1 MAVSYTA
8 STFNTAGT
16 AGGGVLYYK
25 EVTVTAAVGDMIV
38 AYGVNESA
46 SSGTSTV
53 TTSGGTGATG
63 AWTTIFESHVASSCG
78 FMSARATVTTAGTV
92 TVRVSVA
99 GGSAGRMGVAVWL
112 IPAAEWTGT
121 PATATMGPA
130 DADGQVS
137 LIVGASSNV
146 MYAGADWNALNPG
159 TTTTPAGGTADT
171 SYFDTTNYAAFGAHW
186 GTQAAGTR
194 NYGPASLTSRSY
206 TGMAIAVPVAS
217 GAATVNGAAALSQSS
232 TLTSDTLVTDVA
244 AASLTSGST
253 LTAGAVVTQA
263 AAAALTSSSTLT
275 VAGIVTQPAAAA
287 LAQSSTLTAGAVDTV
302 PVAAALSASSTL
314 TVAALDTVP
323 AAAAL
328 SQTSILTASTGG
340 TAAGSASL
348 SQSSTLTVAG
358 VVTRLGVATLSQ
370 SSTLTVAAVATASG
384 TTALVQLATLTVA
397 AVVTRFGT
405 VVLVQASTLVA
416 GASSGGSRPPTPN
429 PGLILTTP
437 VLWTVLAAPQPGLL
451 LTTPTLGLELS

>member
-1 MAVSYTA
+1 MTVSYTA
-8 STFNTAGT
+8 TAFNTAGT
-16 AGGGVLYYK
+16 GAGGGLYYK
-25 EVTVTAAVGDMIV
+25 DVTVTAAAGDILV
-38 AYGVNESA
+38 AYGVTADSNA
-46 SSGTSTV
+46 SGTGTV
-53 TTSGGTGATG
+53 VTQSGTTS
-63 AWTTIFESHVASSCG
+63 AWTTIYENHAASSCG
-78 FMSARATVTTAGTV
+78 YVSARATVTTGGSI
-92 TVRVSVA
+92 TVRCSASASASTVFMGA
-99 GGSAGRMGVAVWL
+99 GVYV
-112 IPAAEWTGT
+112 IPAAEWSGT
-121 PATATMGPA
+121 PATATFAASANGLA
-130 DADGQVS
+130 S
-137 LIVGASSNV
+137 LTVASTSNV
-146 MYAGADWNALNPG
+146 LYAGGDWSAKNPG
-159 TTTTPAGGTADT
+159 TTTTPAGGTVDT
-171 SYFDTTNYAAFGAHW
+171 SYSDTTNYAAFAAHW
-186 GTQAAGTR
+186 GSQAAGTR
-194 NYGPASLTSRSY
+194 NYGPASLTLR
-206 TGMAIAVPVAS
+206 TFVGMAIAIPAAS

-232 TLTSDTLVTDVA
+232 TLTSGGLVTEVA

-314 TVAALDTVP
+314 TVTALDTVP

-397 AVVTRFGT
+397 AVATRFGT

-437 VLWTVLAAPQPGLL
+437 VLWTVLTAPQPGLL
-451 LTTPTLGLELS
+451 LTTPTLGLEFS